1 LPLEEQR
8 SSSDGFLILA
18 VIANLLLLI
27 SALREAADSAGEY
40 QGDNAGN
47 ASELLGLK
55 EVSLGAA
62 GAVEIVIIVALVNDD
77 GGSLRSRRLHH
88 HHWLG
93 LHHHHWLLD
102 HHGLHVHLC
111 VFVCLKIIIYEK
123 VFSIYIN

>member
-1 LPLEEQR
+1 LPLEDQR
-8 SSSDGFLILA
+8 SSSEGFLILA
-18 VIANLLLLI
+18 VIANHLLLI
-27 SALREAADSAGEY
+27 SALREAADSAGEN

-47 ASELLGLK
+47 ASELLGFK
-55 EVSLGAA
+55 EVTLGAA
-62 GAVEIVIIVALVNDD
+62 GAVEFVIIVTLVDDD

-88 HHWLG
+88 HHRG